1 MLNFVLSVGEPE
13 MAVTAETEMSVSATE
28 LASRI
33 KPRHSVANTYLNQKS
48 LAFQARQRR
57 FRIVRQMIE
66 DVIAKKGS
74 CRIADVGGTE
84 YYWQISDGFVEQAP
98 VEITL
103 INLEA
108 APTKGNRFQS
118 IAGDATDLS
127 GIDDNAFDFVHSNSV
142 IEHVGNWDQM
152 SKMAANVRRLAPSYY
167 VQTPNFWFPYEPHFR
182 CPFFH
187 YLPEQ
192 VRAKLLMTFNLGFGG
207 RRETLDEAMRAVQ
220 SAVLLDA
227 KQMQVLFPDAE
238 MKRERIAFL
247 TKSLMMMKPLK
258 ERA

>member
-1 MLNFVLSVGEPE
+1 
-13 MAVTAETEMSVSATE
+13 MAVRAPSELGDTATQAG
-28 LASRI
+28 SRI
-33 KPRHSVANTYLNQKS
+33 APRHSVANTYLNQNS

-57 FRIVRQMIE
+57 FRFVRKMIE
-66 DVIAKKGS
+66 DVIAEKGS

-84 YYWQISDGFVEQAP
+84 YYWRISDGFIEQAP

-108 APTKGNRFQS
+108 APTKSDRFTS
-118 IAGDATDLS
+118 ISGDATDLS

-142 IEHVGNWDQM
+142 IEHVGNWMQM
-152 SKMAANVRRLAPSYY
+152 SKMAANVRRLAPTYY

-182 CPFFH
+182 CPMFH

-207 RRETLDEAMRAVQ
+207 RRETLDAAMRAVQ

-227 KQMQVLFPDAE
+227 KQMQALFPDGE
-238 MKRERIAFL
+238 LKRERIGFF
-247 TKSLMMMKPLK
+247 TKSLMMMKPLNAR
-258 ERA
+258 ETGTLG

>member
-1 MLNFVLSVGEPE
+1 MAITAGHQLSVSTTPHQSKG
-13 MAVTAETEMSVSATE
+13 V
-28 LASRI
+28 
-33 KPRHSVANTYLNQKS
+33 PRHTVANTYLNAKS
-48 LAFQARQRR
+48 FAYRARQRR
-57 FRIVRQMIE
+57 FRHVRAMIE
-66 DVIAKKGS
+66 DIVARKGS

-84 YYWQISDGFVEQAP
+84 YYWQISEGFVEQAP

-108 APTKGNRFQS
+108 VPTNGDRFHS
-118 IAGDATDLS
+118 IAGNATDLS
-127 GIDDNAFDFVHSNSV
+127 DIDDCAFDLVHSNSV

-182 CPFFH
+182 CPLFH

-207 RRETLDEAMRAVQ
+207 RRETLDAAMRAVQ

-227 KQMQVLFPDAE
+227 KQMQTLFPDAE
-238 MKRERIAFL
+238 LMRERIGFL
-247 TKSLMMMKPLK
+247 TKSLMLS
-258 ERA
+258 RHHAG